1 MNPILNSTCYL
12 IWVCSL
18 LHLIAD
24 FCMQGILCDLK
35 QEEWWKKQVEEKW
48 AKYGGD
54 WRREV
59 WHKYRFDYIAGLLCH
74 SVMWTLVS
82 FSPLMFVTSPITFS
96 VLVVLNV
103 AIHAYVDDK
112 KANHI
117 TSRINLCSDQL
128 IHLGQVVVTVLLSQV
143 HIEVIL

>member
-1 MNPILNSTCYL
+1 MSTILNSTCYL
-12 IWVCSL
+12 IWVCIL

-54 WRREV
+54 WRRGV
-59 WHKYRFDYIAGLLCH
+59 WRKYRFDYIAGLLCH
-74 SVMWTLVS
+74 SVMWSLVT
-82 FSPLMFVTSPITFS
+82 FFPLMFVANPVSFS

-103 AIHAYVDDK
+103 AVHAYVDNL
-112 KANHI
+112 KANKI
-117 TSRINLCSDQL
+117 TSRINLCKDQL
-128 IHLGQVVVTVLLSQV
+128 IHLVQVVATVLLYQI
-143 HIEVIL
+143 HIEVTL